1 MAGSSMMLRSFHK
14 RPEYLQAL
22 DRVKE
27 WTRERFKLPA
37 DAAILVA
44 EVACALPGCPPL
56 ETVIAF
62 WTGDEQRHQFK
73 VFKRVTAVTPDD
85 LPPTWMKNALAVD
98 EDAGYEC

>member
-1 MAGSSMMLRSFHK
+1 MLRARNK
-14 RPEYLQAL
+14 RPEHLLAL

-62 WTGDEQRHQFK
+62 WTGNDQRHQFK
-73 VFKRVTAVTPDD
+73 VFKRVTEIVSDD
-85 LPPTWMKNALAVD
+85 LPPGWMKNALAVD
-98 EDAGYEC
+98 EDAGYECC